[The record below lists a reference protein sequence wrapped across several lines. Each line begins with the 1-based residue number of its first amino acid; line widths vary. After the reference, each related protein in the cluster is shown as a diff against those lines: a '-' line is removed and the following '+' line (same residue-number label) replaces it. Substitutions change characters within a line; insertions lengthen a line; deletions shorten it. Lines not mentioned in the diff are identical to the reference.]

1 MQTHHTLSYDFY
13 LHDSLALTGGLA
25 FLLYSMIRFLSF
37 SFTQQNLLRRLMQK
51 IYLQDIESIINK
63 NSNTL
68 DIETDTATIYGD
80 SVTNWYMGYFKKLR
94 AVSYGSAFHCI
105 RKVKRMI
112 GVKAKE
118 PQSVIVERGSVK
130 LEG

>member
-1 MQTHHTLSYDFY
+1 
-13 LHDSLALTGGLA
+13 
-25 FLLYSMIRFLSF
+25 MIRFLSF

-63 NSNTL
+63 NINAL
-68 DIETDTATIYGD
+68 DIETDTASIYGGD

-105 RKVKRMI
+105 RKVKWII